1 MGEKKESW
9 EENVTE
15 TMRRMNYEIEK
26 LRTLVFLL
34 PMFLDGEGKG
44 VINRLA
50 EFIEEIRDITLPII
64 PELGVSRPDALL
76 NDIANDLRH
85 TLKSWKIE

>member
-50 EFIEEIRDITLPII
+50 EFIEEIRDITLPHY
-64 PELGVSRPDALL
+64 PGTWGVETGCLAQ
-76 NDIANDLRH
+76 
-85 TLKSWKIE
+85 